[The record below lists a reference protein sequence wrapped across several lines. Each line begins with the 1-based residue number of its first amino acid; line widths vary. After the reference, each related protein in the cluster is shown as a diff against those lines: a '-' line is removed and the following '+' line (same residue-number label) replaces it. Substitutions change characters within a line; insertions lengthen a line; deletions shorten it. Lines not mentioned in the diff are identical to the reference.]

1 MYNVIEARKT
11 KRGVSHVIVTSN
23 GESKTVSYAAIRA
36 GLAWP
41 VGSLPAYHCILGE
54 EHIYIDKD
62 NQRDQRGRIHLLSEQ
77 EYQGMSIDAMFA
89 MLTDDCAC
97 LYCGCIYTDT
107 AAKYQGCMEAYTQY
121 IYDKKIKIGKLEQA
135 PFANSF
141 NTGTGFIYDWIKNGR
156 LVLPEKSIAKE
167 QLKRISKQELDDKPE
182 EKFNA
187 INALRHSVG
196 AFHKYKP
203 VRHSGAWRRNHR
215 RNAMAI

>member
-1 MYNVIEARKT
+1 MYNVIDARKT
-11 KRGVSHVIVTSN
+11 KRGVSHVIVTPD
-23 GESKTVSYAAIRA
+23 GETKTQSYVAIRA

-41 VGSLPAYHCILGE
+41 VGSLPAHFCILAE
-54 EHIYIDKD
+54 EHIYLDR
-62 NQRDQRGRIHLLSEQ
+62 NEQRDQRGRIHLLSEQ

-89 MLTDDCAC
+89 RLTDDCAR

-107 AAKYQGCMEAYTQY
+107 VEEYQDYIEAYTQY
-121 IYDKKIKIGKLEQA
+121 IYDKKIKIGNLEQA

-141 NTGTGFIYDWIKNGR
+141 YTGTGLIYDWIKNGR

-196 AFHKYKP
+196 AFHKFPP
-203 VRHSGAWRRNHR
+203 VRHSGAWKKRRR
-215 RNAMAI
+215 SAMAI

>member
-89 MLTDDCAC
+89 MLTDDCTR

-107 AAKYQGCMEAYTQY
+107 AEEYQDYIEAYTQY
-121 IYDKKIKIGKLEQA
+121 VYDKKIKIGNLEQA
-135 PFANSF
+135 PFTNSF
-141 NTGTGFIYDWIKNGR
+141 DTGARLIFDWIKNGR
-156 LVLPEKSIAKE
+156 LVLPEKSIARE
-167 QLKRISKQELDDKPE
+167 QLKRISKQELDDSPE
-182 EKFNA
+182 TKFNV
-187 INALRHSVG
+187 INGLRRCVG
-196 AFHKYKP
+196 AFHKFKP
-203 VRHSGAWRRNHR
+203 VRHRGAYKQRRR
-215 RNAMAI
+215 GAMAV